1 MIISLIGN
9 YIDKSD
15 YTRAQLSK
23 EFNVHR
29 NTISNWCSGKSYP
42 SVPQLFILSKKL
54 GVKVDDLYII
64 KEENHEQNF

>member
-23 EFNVHR
+23 EFKVHR

-42 SVPQLFILSKKL
+42 SVPQLFILAKKL

-64 KEENHEQNF
+64 KEENHE